1 MYGAIDRK
9 WHVFQHYTKHAAPVK
24 FSSLTGRIAGKSTD
38 SWEIHYEA
46 LARSRAGEDIIM
58 LSVGQESD
66 QPTDGRIVE
75 QAVQSL
81 RSGRHHYT
89 PVQGELAL
97 RKAIAARHFE
107 LTGQSASEDHCA
119 VFSGAQN
126 ALFAVSQCV
135 LEHGDEVILV
145 EPYYS
150 TYPATFSCSGAT
162 LASIRP
168 GSNLQMDPEAITGAI
183 TDNTR
188 AIVVNSPNNPIG
200 SVYTREQFEPI
211 VKACIDRKIW
221 LISDEVYL
229 EMLAPEDRA
238 SPAGL
243 PGADE
248 ICVTVSSLSKS
259 HRMTGWRVGWAVGP
273 RELMEHLYNLS
284 LCMIYGLPPFIMDA
298 ATLALQMDS
307 NIAEI
312 VRESMNRRRK
322 IAVDSLSG
330 LPNVHVLEASGGMFA
345 VLDVRNSGIGSMEF
359 TRRLLDQYRVSLLPC
374 DGSGDSGEGL
384 VRISLAVEDGLF
396 EEACRRIR
404 AFVLSLFEPRTAN

>member
-1 MYGAIDRK
+1 MR
-9 WHVFQHYTKHAAPVK
+9 
-24 FSSLTGRIAGKSTD
+24 FSGLTRRIAGKSTD

-46 LARSRAGEDIIM
+46 LARFQSGEDIIM

-66 QPTDGRIVE
+66 QLTDGRIVE
-75 QAVQSL
+75 QAIQSL

-89 PVQGELAL
+89 PVQGEFAL
-97 RKAIAARHFE
+97 RKAIAARHSE
-107 LTGQSASEDHCA
+107 LTGQCVNEDQCA

-150 TYPATFSCSGAT
+150 TYPATFSCSGAR
-162 LASIRP
+162 LVPVRP
-168 GSNLQMDPEAITGAI
+168 GSNMQMDPEAVIRAI
-183 TDNTR
+183 TDKTR
-188 AIVVNSPNNPIG
+188 AIIVNSPNNPVG
-200 SVYTREQFEPI
+200 SVYTREQYEPL
-211 VKACIDRKIW
+211 VKACSDRKIW

-229 EMLAPEDRA
+229 EMLAPEDRV

-307 NIAEI
+307 NIAET

-322 IAVDSLSG
+322 IATGLLSD
-330 LPNVHVLEASGGMFA
+330 LPDVRILEASGGMFA
-345 VLDVRNSGIGSMEF
+345 VLDVRSLGIGSMEF
-359 TRRLLDQYRVSLLPC
+359 TRRLLDQHQVSLLPC
-374 DGSGDSGEGL
+374 DGFGDSGEGL
-384 VRISLAVEDGLF
+384 VRISLAVEDELF

-404 AFVLSLFEPRTAN
+404 AFVPSLSET

>member
-1 MYGAIDRK
+1 MR
-9 WHVFQHYTKHAAPVK
+9 
-24 FSSLTGRIAGKSTD
+24 FSGLTSRIAGKSAD
-38 SWEIHYEA
+38 SWETHYEA
-46 LARSRAGEDIIM
+46 LARSQAGEDIIM

-66 QPTDGRIVE
+66 QLTDDRIVE
-75 QAVQSL
+75 EAVQSL

-97 RKAIAARHFE
+97 RKAIAARHSE
-107 LTGQSASEDHCA
+107 LTGQYANEDQCS

-162 LASIRP
+162 LVSVRP
-168 GSNLQMDPEAITGAI
+168 SSNMQINPEDVTGAI
-183 TDNTR
+183 TDKTR
-188 AIVVNSPNNPIG
+188 AIVVNSPNNPVG
-200 SVYTREQFEPI
+200 SVYTREQYEPI
-211 VKACIDRKIW
+211 VRACSDRKIW

-229 EMLAPEDRA
+229 EMLAPEDRV

-273 RELMEHLYNLS
+273 RELMQHLYNLT

-298 ATLALQMDS
+298 ATFALQMDS
-307 NIAEI
+307 NIADI
-312 VRESMNRRRK
+312 VRESMDRRRK
-322 IAVDSLSG
+322 IVAGLLSG
-330 LPNVHVLEASGGMFA
+330 LPNVRILPASGGMFA
-345 VLDVRNSGIGSMEF
+345 VLDVRNLGTGSMEF

-374 DGSGDSGEGL
+374 DGFGDSGEGL

-396 EEACRRIR
+396 EEACQRIR
-404 AFVLSLFEPRTAN
+404 AFVLGLSAIRTTNQDG